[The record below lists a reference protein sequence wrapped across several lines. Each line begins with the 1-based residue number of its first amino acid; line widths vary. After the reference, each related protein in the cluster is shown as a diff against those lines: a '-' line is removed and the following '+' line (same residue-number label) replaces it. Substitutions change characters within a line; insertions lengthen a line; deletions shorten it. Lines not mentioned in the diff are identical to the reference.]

1 MNTKECIIHLL
12 DEVPDYKLG
21 YVLAYV
27 QGLIVA
33 DDADILA
40 ASSRLLQQNQ
50 HTYEELAR

>member
-12 DEVPDYKLG
+12 DEVPDYKL
-21 YVLAYV
+21 
-27 QGLIVA
+27 
-33 DDADILA
+33 DADILA